1 MINQWSIDYVIFKA
15 SFFRPH
21 QFEMSDKLDYIRSEV
36 DLERVKDKLKKAL
49 QKSQVYKSRETKK
62 TQHRARQKVTPE
74 TTLVN
79 TDLLLKT
86 TDTKSSISLSSKVK
100 ILSRLLILALFCL
113 VLITII
119 LAIIISTSEDEERV
133 EQSTNSSTLVV
144 SQPTKTS
151 TTVQTS
157 AIVQEVGCID
167 YDVNVITDEK
177 YETVCSKGWIGDGVC
192 DDMCN
197 TLEFQFDQGDCCL
210 TSPGSDCTQCQCFCP
225 VNSSQFEPSA
235 ITCAAY
241 DFDIGNADLNC
252 PQAWIGD
259 GFCDDDC
266 NHPQF
271 DFDNDDCCTANNSF
285 WDNTCLDCQCY
296 QCVSDHPC
304 YVPPEVPLPLAQLN
318 CDFMSDDG
326 FCDDLCNHPEQ
337 V

>member
-1 MINQWSIDYVIFKA
+1 M
-15 SFFRPH
+15 
-21 QFEMSDKLDYIRSEV
+21 
-36 DLERVKDKLKKAL
+36 
-49 QKSQVYKSRETKK
+49 
-62 TQHRARQKVTPE
+62 
-74 TTLVN
+74 VN

-119 LAIIISTSEDEERV
+119 LAIIIGTSEDEERV

-157 AIVQEVGCID
+157 AIVPDVGCID
-167 YDVNVITDEK
+167 YDDDVNVITDEK

-304 YVPPEVPLPLAQLN
+304 YVPPEVPLPLAKLN